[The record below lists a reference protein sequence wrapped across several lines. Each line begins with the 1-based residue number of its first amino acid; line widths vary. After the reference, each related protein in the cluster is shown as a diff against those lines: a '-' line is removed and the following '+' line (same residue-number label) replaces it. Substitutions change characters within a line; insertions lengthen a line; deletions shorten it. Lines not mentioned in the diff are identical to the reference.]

1 MEMILKD
8 KSDIVEYFKN
18 GCKKENQLKIGVE
31 HEKFFFE
38 NESKNR
44 INFSTVLKIFNYLT
58 KFGWKPVKE
67 RENTISLSVGIFKNA
82 LSIASLISSGITH
95 FPSTRVSAK

>member
-44 INFSTVLKIFNYLT
+44 INFSTVLKIFN
-58 KFGWKPVKE
+58 
-67 RENTISLSVGIFKNA
+67 
-82 LSIASLISSGITH
+82 
-95 FPSTRVSAK
+95 